1 MSTIIKIIDERETKK
16 KKKNEK
22 KKKKEKKNKVDESY
36 NERVRDKSFDLIYIQ
51 GKTSNHQELGLYL
64 KNNFLILNERK
75 TRLMLTF
82 SLENSLQSFESLFS
96 IWCDRLPIYGTLK

>member
-1 MSTIIKIIDERETKK
+1 MSNIIKIIDERDTKK
-16 KKKNEK
+16 NKNEK
-22 KKKKEKKNKVDESY
+22 KKKKERKNKVDESY

-51 GKTSNHQELGLYL
+51 GKISNHQELGLYL

-75 TRLMLTF
+75 TRLMLIF
-82 SLENSLQSFESLFS
+82 SLQNSLQSFESLFS

>member
-1 MSTIIKIIDERETKK
+1 MSKIIKIIDERETKK
-16 KKKNEK
+16 NKNEK
-22 KKKKEKKNKVDESY
+22 KKKKERKNKVDESY

-51 GKTSNHQELGLYL
+51 GKISNHQELGLYL

-75 TRLMLTF
+75 TRLMLIF
-82 SLENSLQSFESLFS
+82 SLQNSLQSFESLFS

>member
-1 MSTIIKIIDERETKK
+1 MSKIIKIIDERETKK
-16 KKKNEK
+16 NKNQK
-22 KKKKEKKNKVDESY
+22 KKKKERKNKVDESY

-51 GKTSNHQELGLYL
+51 GKISNHQELGLYL

-75 TRLMLTF
+75 TRLMLIF
-82 SLENSLQSFESLFS
+82 SLQNSLQSFESLFS

>member
-1 MSTIIKIIDERETKK
+1 MKEKRKK

-64 KNNFLILNERK
+64 KTNFLILNEWK